1 MEEKNKCPT
10 KSPKHYALAIRPSE
24 EQHPR
29 RPQTGNTNSRE
40 NQITRPK
47 PGPLN
52 SLITNSELKQAMKEL
67 KSNLMGRDLIHN
79 KMLANLTEEN
89 KEHLLHLFSSMLQS
103 HFVPSEWETATII
116 PIRKAEKPADKPE
129 SYRPISLTSYLG
141 KMMEKII
148 NQRLAWWLKKL
159 TLQPQCGFRKGRST
173 MDNVI
178 SLELFIREGFNKVK
192 TLNTYAIFLDI
203 AKAFETTF
211 DTGAPLQT
219 KP

>member
-1 MEEKNKCPT
+1 MKKRNRKKSSRLIGHQQSWKWPRQPSYPDGRWKKKNKCPT

-29 RPQTGNTNSRE
+29 RPQIGNTNSRE
-40 NQITRPK
+40 NQIARPK

-67 KSNLMGRDLIHN
+67 KSNSMGPDLIHN

-89 KEHLLHLFSSMLQS
+89 KKHILHLFSSMLQS

-148 NQRLAWWLKKL
+148 NQRWFKRRGVAWWFKKTHTPTAMWL
-159 TLQPQCGFRKGRST
+159 
-173 MDNVI
+173 
-178 SLELFIREGFNKVK
+178 
-192 TLNTYAIFLDI
+192 
-203 AKAFETTF
+203 
-211 DTGAPLQT
+211 
-219 KP
+219 